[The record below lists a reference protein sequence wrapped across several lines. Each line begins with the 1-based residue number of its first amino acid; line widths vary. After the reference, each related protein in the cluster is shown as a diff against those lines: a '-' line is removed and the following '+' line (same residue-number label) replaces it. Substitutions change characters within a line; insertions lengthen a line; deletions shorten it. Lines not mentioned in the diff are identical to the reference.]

1 MKHKG
6 LISLMVLLAGVAS
19 CNKKE
24 KPKVVA
30 MIPEVT
36 VVRAVSR
43 NVPLTKEFVG
53 QVSGFREI
61 EVRARV
67 GGILIKRYYTEG
79 AEVKEGQPLF
89 LIDPE
94 PLKVATSQALSV
106 VRIEQARY
114 ENAKRALDRT
124 LPLYKE
130 NAVSQKDRD
139 DAIAYY
145 QGSKASL
152 ETARAKLKN
161 SQIDLGYTTVT
172 APISGFTSAET
183 VSEGSLIVPNSE
195 KSLLTVISQVDPA
208 YVNFSYSEN
217 EMLMLRKGHAAGTL
231 SGSLDKLKVRLKMGD
246 GGIFPGDGKLNFND
260 IIVDSTTGTIRAR
273 AIFPNS
279 NNVLKPG
286 QFVRVYVEG
295 FELKNSFLLPQRS
308 VIYTQQGPIV
318 FIVDKQ
324 SVAQQ
329 VSVELGQELGN
340 DVFVN
345 KGLKNGDWVIVDGA
359 AKVKQGLPV
368 KITKDRS
375 MAKADLPGL

>member
-1 MKHKG
+1 MKHKRLLC
-6 LISLMVLLAGVAS
+6 LIVLLAGVAS

-24 KPKVVA
+24 KTKVA
-30 MIPEVT
+30 EMIPEVT
-36 VVRAVSR
+36 VLRAVSR

-53 QVSGFREI
+53 QVAGFRDI

-67 GGILIKRYYTEG
+67 GGILLKRFYTEG
-79 AEVKEGQPLF
+79 AAVKEGQPLF

-94 PLKVATSQALSV
+94 PLKVEVSRALSV
-106 VRIEQARY
+106 MRIEQARY

-139 DAIAYY
+139 DAIAYH
-145 QGSKASL
+145 QGAKASL
-152 ETARAKLKN
+152 ESAKAKLKN
-161 SQIDLGYTTVT
+161 AQIDLGYSTVT

-217 EMLMLRKGHAAGTL
+217 EMLVLRKGHAQGTL

-246 GGIFPGDGKLNFND
+246 GSMFSGDGKLNFND

-273 AIFPNS
+273 AVFS
-279 NNVLKPG
+279 NPQSLLKPG

-295 FELKNSFLLPQRS
+295 FELKNSFMIPQRS
-308 VIYTQQGPIV
+308 VIFTQQGPIV
-318 FIVDKQ
+318 FVVDSK

-359 AKVKQGLPV
+359 AKVKQGQPV
-368 KITKDRS
+368 KIIKDRS
-375 MAKADLPGL
+375 MAKADLSGL

>member
-1 MKHKG
+1 MHKRW
-6 LISLMVLLAGVAS
+6 VCLLLLVTGITA

-36 VVRAVSR
+36 VLRAVAR

-53 QVSGFREI
+53 QVAGFRDI

-67 GGILIKRYYTEG
+67 GGILLKRYYTEG

-94 PLKVATSQALSV
+94 PFKVEVSQALSV

-114 ENAKRALDRT
+114 ENAKRALERT

-139 DAIAYY
+139 DAIAYH

-152 ETARAKLKN
+152 ETARARLKN
-161 SQIDLGYTTVT
+161 AQIDLGYTTVT

-195 KSLLTVISQVDPA
+195 KSLLTVISQVNPA

-217 EMLMLRKGHAAGTL
+217 EMLMLRKGHAEGKL
-231 SGSLDKLKVRLKMGD
+231 SGSIDKLTVRLKLGD
-246 GGIFPGDGKLNFND
+246 GGMFPVDGKLNFND

-273 AIFPNS
+273 AVFPNPQ
-279 NNVLKPG
+279 NVLKPG

-295 FELKNSFLLPQRS
+295 FELKNSFLIPQRS
-308 VIYTQQGPIV
+308 VIFTQQGPIAFV
-318 FIVDKQ
+318 VDSK

-329 VSVELGQELGN
+329 VSLELGQELGN

-359 AKVKQGLPV
+359 AKVKQGQPV
-368 KITKDRS
+368 KIIKDRS
-375 MAKADLPGL
+375 MAKADLPSL

>member
-1 MKHKG
+1 MKHKRLLC
-6 LISLMVLLAGVAS
+6 LIVLLAGAVS

-24 KPKVVA
+24 KPKVAEMV
-30 MIPEVT
+30 PEVT
-36 VVRAVSR
+36 VLRAVSR

-53 QVSGFREI
+53 QVAGFRDI
-61 EVRARV
+61 EVRARI
-67 GGILIKRYYTEG
+67 GGILLKRFYTEG

-94 PLKVATSQALSV
+94 PFKVAVSQALSV
-106 VRIEQARY
+106 VRIEQARF
-114 ENAKRALDRT
+114 ENAKRALERT

-139 DAIAYY
+139 DAIAYH
-145 QGSKASL
+145 QGAKASL

-161 SQIDLGYTTVT
+161 AQIDLGYTTVT

-183 VSEGSLIVPNSE
+183 VSEGSLIVPNSD

-217 EMLMLRKGHAAGTL
+217 EMLMLRKGHSQGTL
-231 SGSLDKLKVRLKMGD
+231 SGTLDKLKVRLKMGD
-246 GGIFPGDGKLNFND
+246 SSMFSGDGKLNFND
-260 IIVDSTTGTIRAR
+260 IIVDSSTGTIRAR
-273 AIFPNS
+273 AVFPNS
-279 NNVLKPG
+279 KNILKPG

-295 FELKNSFLLPQRS
+295 FELKNSFMIPQRS
-308 VIYTQQGPIV
+308 VIFTQQGPIV
-318 FIVDKQ
+318 FVVDSK

-340 DVFVN
+340 DVFVS

-359 AKVKQGLPV
+359 AKVKQGQQV
-368 KITKDRS
+368 KIVKDRS
-375 MAKADLPGL
+375 MAKADLLRL

>member
-1 MKHKG
+1 MHKRW
-6 LISLMVLLAGVAS
+6 VCLLLLLVIGIAA

-36 VVRAVSR
+36 VLRAVAR

-53 QVSGFREI
+53 QVAGFRDI

-67 GGILIKRYYTEG
+67 GGILLKRHYIEG

-94 PLKVATSQALSV
+94 PFKVEVSQALSV

-139 DAIAYY
+139 DAIAYH

-152 ETARAKLKN
+152 ETARARLKN
-161 SQIDLGYTTVT
+161 AQIDLGYTTVT

-195 KSLLTVISQVDPA
+195 KSLLTVISQVNPA

-217 EMLMLRKGHAAGTL
+217 EMLMLRRGHAAGTL
-231 SGSLDKLKVRLKMGD
+231 SGSIDKLTVRLKMGD
-246 GGIFPGDGKLNFND
+246 GGMFPGEGKLNFND
-260 IIVDSTTGTIRAR
+260 VIVDSTTGTIRAR
-273 AIFPNS
+273 AVFPNPQ
-279 NNVLKPG
+279 NVLKPG

-295 FELKNSFLLPQRS
+295 FELKNSFLIPQRS
-308 VIYTQQGPIV
+308 VIFTQQGPIAFV
-318 FIVDKQ
+318 VDSK

-329 VSVELGQELGN
+329 VALELGQELGN

-359 AKVKQGLPV
+359 AKVKQGQPV
-368 KITKDRS
+368 KIIKDRS
-375 MAKADLPGL
+375 MAKADLPSL